1 MLLLISSQY
10 LVYILLNNFVCTGN
24 QMRQE
29 KIVSKK
35 MNHSDTNP
43 GKTMY
48 FERAAL
54 TLVGV
59 FVIVLIS
66 AAWLN
71 PPESGLNRPHVS
83 IGMAEPLILSDSLLP
98 GPVTSRPIE
107 EPSGY
112 DVAAVPVGSSAKALH
127 KAFTRLGYQLD
138 KVKSDN
144 QPVPRVF
151 LTSLPADLSEVPENE
166 QRKAIF
172 FKAVLPLVLQVN
184 EEILNDRRQLWKLRY
199 QIALGEKTNAADRLW
214 LRVMTERYKVK
225 DGDIDALFSRI
236 DIVPTSL
243 ALAQAAEESGWGA
256 SRFAREGNAMF
267 GQWARATSKGLVPL
281 KRDEGKSH
289 KVQSFETLIDSVRA
303 YALNLNS
310 HRAYKGFRKTR
321 HSTRRSG
328 RAIDGRVLAGKLH
341 KYSERGVDYVIS
353 LRNLI
358 DRNGLV
364 LLDGA
369 RLDISSRAASI

>member
-1 MLLLISSQY
+1 
-10 LVYILLNNFVCTGN
+10 
-24 QMRQE
+24 MRQD
-29 KIVSKK
+29 KTYSKK
-35 MNHSDTNP
+35 VNDSRADSDN
-43 GKTMY
+43 TMY

-54 TLVGV
+54 TLVGF

-71 PPESGLNRPHVS
+71 PPESGVEKPHAS
-83 IGMAEPLILSDSLLP
+83 IGIAEPLILSGSLLP
-98 GPVTSRPIE
+98 GPVISAPID
-107 EPSGY
+107 EPGGY
-112 DVAAVPVGSSAKALH
+112 DVAAVSVGSSAKALH
-127 KAFTRLGYQLD
+127 KTFTRLGYQLD

-151 LTSLPADLSEVPENE
+151 LNSLPGDLSEVPENE

-172 FKAVLPLVLQVN
+172 FKTVLPLVLQVN
-184 EEILNDRRQLWKLRY
+184 EEILNDRRHLWKLRF
-199 QIALGEKTNAADRLW
+199 QTALGEKPNAADRLW

-225 DGDIDALFSRI
+225 VGDIDALFSRI

-281 KRDEGKSH
+281 KRDKGKSH

-310 HRAYKGFRKTR
+310 HRAYKGFRKKR
-321 HSTRRSG
+321 QSTRRSG
-328 RAIDGRVLAGKLH
+328 NAIDGRVLAGKLH
-341 KYSERGVDYVIS
+341 KYSERGLDYVIS